1 MIASSTTEEAAK
13 ILFECNW
20 DEQSIANYT
29 TDDTEIIARERA
41 RVVEEF
47 GELAPSD
54 LVRELITAKVLFENE
69 GDADTSAIQAYYD
82 AQFVRLKKI
91 KNRAITKY
99 FVTEIDLLNL
109 RTFAKTRQAGGKP
122 EGMFIQ
128 GGKITESE
136 CLEIFRTRPEN
147 IKGVVANMD
156 YSDLL
161 DILVAGLE
169 SGSLAEFEN
178 ASQSHLVQLS
188 KEGSEDSFGINMLF
202 GWFIAKM
209 EELRIVKTI
218 LTGKK
223 FGKTRDELREELRG
237 VI

>member
-69 GDADTSAIQAYYD
+69 GDADTSAIQVYYD
-82 AQFVRLKKI
+82 AQFLRLKRL
-91 KNRAITKY
+91 KNKAITNF
-99 FVTEIDLLNL
+99 FVAEIDLLNL
-109 RTFAKTRQAGGKP
+109 RTFAKVRQAGGRP
-122 EGMFIQ
+122 LNLYIT
-128 GGKITESE
+128 GGTITEGE
-136 CLEIFRTRPEN
+136 CLEVFKSHPQS
-147 IKGVVANMD
+147 IKGAVANMD

-169 SGSLAEFEN
+169 SGSLSEFEN